1 MLEMDNCQVLV
12 DEKSG
17 TVQDSLQN
25 SFRPLRLCLDF
36 ENE

>member
-17 TVQDSLQN
+17 TVQDSLLL
-25 SFRPLRLCLDF
+25 SLGP
-36 ENE
+36 E